1 MSKFFGRNI
10 ERKGRIVRGLI
21 AAALLAGGLYALTQI
36 LWLSLILLAIG
47 GFVLFEALRGWC
59 IVRACGVKTRL

>member
-21 AAALLAGGLYALTQI
+21 AAALLAEGLYALTQI